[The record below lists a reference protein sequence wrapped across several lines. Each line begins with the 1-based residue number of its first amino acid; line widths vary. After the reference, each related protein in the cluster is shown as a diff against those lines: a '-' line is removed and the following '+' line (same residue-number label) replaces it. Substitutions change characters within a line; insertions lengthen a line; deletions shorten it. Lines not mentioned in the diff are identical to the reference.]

1 MNYKNFEELPIWQQA
16 REIVNL
22 IYKIINGNESLKKD
36 LRLTNQLKGAG
47 ISIMNNIPEGFD
59 SDNNVEFIRFLK
71 YSQRSCSELMSMSY
85 ILNDIYDMKKESRI
99 LYKKVLE
106 ERKQIKGF
114 IKYLKSVKK

>member
-16 REIVNL
+16 REIVNF
-22 IYKIINGNESLKKD
+22 IYKIIDGNDALKKD
-36 LRLTNQLKGAG
+36 MRLTNQLKGVG

-71 YSQRSCSELMSMSY
+71 YSQRSCSEVMSMSY
-85 ILNDIYDMKKESRI
+85 ILNDIYGIKKDSRT
-99 LYKKVLE
+99 LYKKALE

>member
-1 MNYKNFEELPIWQQA
+1 
-16 REIVNL
+16 
-22 IYKIINGNESLKKD
+22 
-36 LRLTNQLKGAG
+36 
-47 ISIMNNIPEGFD
+47 MNNIPEGFD

-85 ILNDIYDMKKESRI
+85 ILNDIYGIKKESRI

-114 IKYLKSVKK
+114 IKYLKSIRK